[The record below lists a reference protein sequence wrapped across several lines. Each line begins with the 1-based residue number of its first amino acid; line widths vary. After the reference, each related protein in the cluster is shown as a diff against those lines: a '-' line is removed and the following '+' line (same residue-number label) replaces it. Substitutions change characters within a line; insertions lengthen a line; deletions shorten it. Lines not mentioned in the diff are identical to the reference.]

1 MLTNF
6 VVQIYGLGTRDK
18 KNALEQ
24 LEISGGNKGIV
35 TFDAKVKSA
44 DVDIHSSYGG
54 IVESAPWYLIQALTS
69 LRAADGRILV
79 DGLYDDVQE
88 PNERE
93 LALVETYAQTHPEE
107 NQPDLWF
114 GITTFTGGT
123 YRLSK
128 NVFSLSQLS
137 ISKESSQDIKGKELK
152 RFCQQRLVPS

>member
-1 MLTNF
+1 M
-6 VVQIYGLGTRDK
+6 VWEQGT

-54 IVESAPWYLIQALTS
+54 VVESAPWYLLQALQS

-79 DGLYDDVQE
+79 EGLYEEVQE

-93 LALVETYAQTHPEE
+93 LALVDTYAQRNPGG

-114 GITTFTGGT
+114 GIASLTRGP
-123 YRLSK
+123 RSLSK
-128 NVFSLSQLS
+128 TFLFLSQRS
-137 ISKESSQDIKGKELK
+137 ISKEFSLVIKVKESK
-152 RFCQQRLVPS
+152 QSCQQRLVPS